1 MISVSSVQ
9 EYHTRIPML
18 DNLEMY
24 EVNLPEYLPI
34 KNDDID
40 TASHGNNTDLY
51 EVLEAKRKSKILV
64 C

>member
-1 MISVSSVQ
+1 
-9 EYHTRIPML
+9 ML